1 MGKVIDILMEQRT
14 LSLQVAILLFLI
26 SFLINL
32 LQRRFSR
39 TRMDRILRKEEM
51 IVTFLRGI
59 HKKLGKLERNCTLE
73 LHGASS
79 PQEVGKAI
87 DETRNKIQSTIDGL
101 EEHLRSFHHYRREE
115 KSQEKQRKQLQKS
128 HQKLSGG

>member
-1 MGKVIDILMEQRT
+1 MGKVIDILVEQRV
-14 LSLQVAILLFLI
+14 LSLLVAVLLFLI
-26 SFLINL
+26 SILINL
-32 LQRRFSR
+32 LQRRFSK
-39 TRMDRILRKEEM
+39 TRIDRMLRKEEM
-51 IVTFLRGI
+51 VVTFLRGI

-101 EEHLRSFHHYRREE
+101 EEHLSSFHHYRREE
-115 KSQEKQRKQLQKS
+115 KSREKQKRQLQKS
-128 HQKLSGG
+128 NQKFFWK

>member
-1 MGKVIDILMEQRT
+1 MGKVIDILMEQGKF
-14 LSLQVAILLFLI
+14 SLLVAILLFLI
-26 SFLINL
+26 SFLFNL
-32 LQRRFSR
+32 LQRRYSK
-39 TRMDRILRKEEM
+39 TRMDRMLRKEEM
-51 IVTFLRGI
+51 IVIFLRGI

-87 DETRNKIQSTIDGL
+87 EETRNKIQSTIDGL
-101 EEHLRSFHHYRREE
+101 EEHLRPFHHYRREE
-115 KSQEKQRKQLQKS
+115 KAQEKQRKQLQKS